1 MRRCGRQLICHLVAI
16 QLICHCDKASM
27 FFFTCGSDT
36 SFVSLLKAKRDQNN
50 VAHEIAVVVR
60 RTGAGAVSS
69 SAVPDH
75 IAHVINTVL

>member
-1 MRRCGRQLICHLVAI
+1 MGRQLIWHLVAI

-27 FFFTCGSDT
+27 FFFTCVSDT
-36 SFVSLLKAKRDQNN
+36 SFVSLFKAKRDQNN
-50 VAHEIAVVVR
+50 VAHQIVAVVR
-60 RTGAGAVSS
+60 RIGAGAISS